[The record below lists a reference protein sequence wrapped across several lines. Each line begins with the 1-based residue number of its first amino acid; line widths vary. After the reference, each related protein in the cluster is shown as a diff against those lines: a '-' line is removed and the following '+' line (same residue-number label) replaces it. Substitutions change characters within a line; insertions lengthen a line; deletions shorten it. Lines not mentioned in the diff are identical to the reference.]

1 MSRRSQRNQ
10 LQGQCV
16 WFVMKI
22 TRDLSIALLAI
33 VLLASPA
40 WCQNAPIQQLTR
52 TFLDAYAKGD
62 RQTVLGLI
70 DQENITVFGSD
81 VAEVAH
87 GSDAVLQTL
96 ALDQQLWGGSAHIG
110 PMEHISLIQ
119 NHSLASIFFDVPFS
133 VGNRAPVSVRFAA
146 TWKLEGKQW
155 LLVQSSNVVPTEHQ
169 SAAELLHPLQSK

>member
-1 MSRRSQRNQ
+1 MNQ
-10 LQGQCV
+10 LDGQRV
-16 WFVMKI
+16 FSGMKI
-22 TRDLSIALLAI
+22 KRDLSFALLAVI
-33 VLLASPA
+33 LLASPA
-40 WCQNAPIQQLTR
+40 WCQNSPIQQLTR

-62 RQTVLGLI
+62 RQAVLSLI
-70 DQENITVFGSD
+70 DRENITVYGSD

-110 PMEHISLIQ
+110 AMERISLIQ

-133 VGNRAPVSVRFAA
+133 VGNRAPLSVRFAA
-146 TWKLEGKQW
+146 TWKREGKQW

-169 SAAELLHPLQSK
+169 SAAELLHPPQSK